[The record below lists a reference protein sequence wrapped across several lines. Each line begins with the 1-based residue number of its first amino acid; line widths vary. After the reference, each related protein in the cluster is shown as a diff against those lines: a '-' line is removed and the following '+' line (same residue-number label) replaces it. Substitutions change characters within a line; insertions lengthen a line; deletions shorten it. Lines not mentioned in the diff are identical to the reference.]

1 MTGNL
6 DMASHNI
13 SNATVDGYMTESEIH
28 TLIGESHIHPSDMT
42 NKFGYL
48 MEQPVYSPTGTLS
61 DWKTTEN
68 CTLYTLSLPIND
80 LFI

>member
-6 DMASHNI
+6 DMGDHNI
-13 SNATVDGYMTESEIH
+13 SNANIDGYMSESQVH

-48 MEQPVYSPTGTLS
+48 MEQADYI
-61 DWKTTEN
+61 TTESTYAGVN
-68 CTLYTLSLPIND
+68 FQIIDKD
-80 LFI
+80 L